1 MRPEQSQ
8 IAVFARRMAD
18 YNCSATVIGDRRAY
32 INNRNSDYRRHG
44 CDLVL
49 GHRKILP
56 GPATG
61 ISFEAASCAGLF
73 RSDRGPCASDARVSV
88 FPLAASKFID

>member
-1 MRPEQSQ
+1 MQYRT
-8 IAVFARRMAD
+8 AA
-18 YNCSATVIGDRRAY
+18 VIGDRYAY
-32 INNRNSDYRRHG
+32 IDNRNSDYRRHR

-56 GPATG
+56 GPTIG
-61 ISFEAASCAGLF
+61 KSFEAASCVGLF

-88 FPLAASKFID
+88 FALAASKNYLM

>member
-1 MRPEQSQ
+1 MLIMAHGRSQ
-8 IAVFARRMAD
+8 FCIAAE
-18 YNCSATVIGDRRAY
+18 IGGRRAY
-32 INNRNSDYRRHG
+32 INNRNSDYRRHR

-56 GPATG
+56 GPATR
-61 ISFEAASCAGLF
+61 ISFEATSFAGLF

-88 FPLAASKFID
+88 FALAGGVKIDLISV